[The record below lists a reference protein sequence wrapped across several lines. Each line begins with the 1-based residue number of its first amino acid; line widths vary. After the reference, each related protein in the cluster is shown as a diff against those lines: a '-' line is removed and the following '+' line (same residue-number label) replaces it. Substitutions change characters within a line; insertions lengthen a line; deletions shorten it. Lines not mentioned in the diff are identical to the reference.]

1 MLVDGG
7 EGGERV
13 VRSGVAEEVHDD
25 ELVAGRGVES
35 VEALEGE
42 SSLGEVG
49 RGGLVRFWGAGR
61 GDCV

>member
-1 MLVDGG
+1 M
-7 EGGERV
+7 
-13 VRSGVAEEVHDD
+13 RSGVAEEVHDD